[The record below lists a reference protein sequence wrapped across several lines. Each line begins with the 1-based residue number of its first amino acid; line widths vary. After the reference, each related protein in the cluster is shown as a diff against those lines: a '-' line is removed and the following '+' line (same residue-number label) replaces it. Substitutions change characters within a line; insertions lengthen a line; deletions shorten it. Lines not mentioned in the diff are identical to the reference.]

1 MRHVNLC
8 IIGLLAMPASAVEVV
23 VTPYAATCGLCNGA
37 ADALATGGLP
47 PYSYNWSPAPPNGQ
61 GTPSITGLCPGDWTV
76 EVTDGQGQTAS
87 MTVTIDD
94 LPGLSPFLQTEVT
107 LFACNGQCNG
117 WATINEA
124 TIGGTPPYSYG
135 WATIDAGLM
144 GPGTVTFQGLCPDIT
159 PITVSDA
166 QGCVGIIQANAGSG
180 SEYFTTAAALP
191 ACGGASNG
199 TIYAVGPGDG
209 GIFRVQGSGFDSL
222 YVLSGFPPF
231 PLSGIPAGDY
241 TVSPMGWAPWGG
253 GYVDLWCTVPA
264 WVTVPALPEPCGSL
278 TGQIYHDA
286 DQDCTLNNFDFALP
300 YRMFSIEPG
309 GLFTISGSNGQF
321 ARNLT
326 SGTYTIAQGPLTN
339 EVPYCPATGSAVFTI
354 DNNTPTAYVT
364 FANLSTL
371 PHDVSVQLTSSAA
384 RPGFATQMW
393 ITVSNNSAFP
403 SGDVTMD
410 LSFDPLLLDPSITGP
425 LALGVLAPYADVVI
439 PFTANVPADI
449 NLLGTVIIY
458 AASITNTAGEPD
470 LSNNSTVLDV
480 TITGSYDP
488 NDKVGRANVSGST
501 TQFLLDQDA
510 WIHYT
515 VRFQN
520 TGTDTAFTVVI
531 RDEVEEDLD
540 LLSLEILGAS
550 HPFTP
555 SFGEAREL
563 VFTFPDILLPDSA
576 TDLAGSQGFVAFRMK
591 PVAGLLPGS
600 VIQNVANIYFDFNEP
615 VSTEPSVLVAEMST
629 GTMAAGPGRVRVFP
643 NPVQSTLWV
652 DAACPMRMAE
662 VFSADGR
669 LVLVEPL
676 FGQRTHLYIGAL
688 PIGSYSLLLHAIDG
702 TTQRTRLIK
711 L

>member
-135 WATIDAGLM
+135 WATIDAGLI

-159 PITVSDA
+159 PITVTDA

-264 WVTVPALPEPCGSL
+264 WVTVPALPEPCGTL

-286 DQDCTLNNFDFALP
+286 DQDCTLNSFDFALP

-309 GLFTISGSNGQF
+309 GLFAISGSNGQF
-321 ARNLT
+321 ARNLIN
-326 SGTYTIAQGPLTN
+326 GTYTIAQGPLTN

-354 DNNTPTAYVT
+354 DNNTPTAYVP

-384 RPGFATQMW
+384 RPGFATQVW
-393 ITVSNNSAFP
+393 VTVSNNSAFP
-403 SGDVTMD
+403 SGDVTLD

-449 NLLGTVIIY
+449 NLLGTVITY

-470 LSNNSTVLDV
+470 LTNNSTVLDV

-591 PVAGLLPGS
+591 PRVGLLPGDAI
-600 VIQNVANIYFDFNEP
+600 VNTVAIHFDFNEP
-615 VSTEPSVLVAEMST
+615 VITEPSVLVAEMST
-629 GTMAAGPGRVRVFP
+629 AIRGQEVGHLRIAPVPVIDRLNVSGIMPGDRLRI
-643 NPVQSTLWV
+643 LG
-652 DAACPMRMAE
+652 
-662 VFSADGR
+662 ADGR
-669 LVLVEPL
+669 LLM
-676 FGQRTHLYIGAL
+676 QRASLGHVHQLDVTGLPAGA
-688 PIGSYSLLLHAIDG
+688 YLLLADLSDG
-702 TTQRTRLIK
+702 TIARQRFIK
-711 L
+711 Q